1 MYDRSYMTTS
11 FEEKAKKTLIWIIGA
26 NIAVFVLQ
34 NIFDR
39 EGGPGYIGNFFAFHS
54 DSLQSG
60 MIWTPITYS
69 FLHKVSN
76 GLPLHLI
83 GNMLGVFFLG
93 RAVLPV
99 LGQSRFLQLYF
110 GASFVGAILW
120 FVASF
125 QSGAGSVIG
134 ASAAVFALL
143 TFFACLYPDREIQLL
158 LFFVLPIRVKPR
170 YLAYVMLAI
179 SVLGLFFQEL
189 FAARGAAIAHSAHLG
204 GMLAGYLYYK
214 YVYLPN
220 PHDNSGTISL
230 SFAGLFKRSKTA
242 KSSAGYSYRV
252 NVSKETKDLK
262 GEVDRILDKI
272 NSKGFG
278 SLSAN
283 EKQILDEARDLLRKR

>member
-11 FEEKAKKTLIWIIGA
+11 FEDKAKKTLTWIIGV
-26 NIAVFVLQ
+26 NVAVFVLQ

-39 EGGPGYIGNFFAFHS
+39 PGGPGFISQYFAFRT
-54 DSLQSG
+54 DSLQNG
-60 MIWTPITYS
+60 YIWTPITYS
-69 FLHKVSN
+69 FLHGLSN
-76 GLPLHLI
+76 WLHII

-93 RAVLPV
+93 RAIMPV
-99 LGQSRFLQLYF
+99 LGQTRFLQLYF
-110 GASFVGAILW
+110 GAALVGGFAWFAASFV
-120 FVASF
+120 SP
-125 QSGAGSVIG
+125 AGSVIG

-143 TFFACLYPDREIQLL
+143 TFFACLSPDKEIQLL

-170 YLAYVMLAI
+170 YLAYVMLGL

-189 FAARGAAIAHSAHLG
+189 FVTGGVAVAHSAHLG

-220 PHDNSGTISL
+220 PYNNTGTFSL
-230 SFAGLFKRSKTA
+230 SLAGLFKRPKTK
-242 KSSAGYSYRV
+242 KSNAGYSYRV
-252 NVSKETKDLK
+252 NVSKETRDLK

-278 SLSAN
+278 SLSQN
-283 EKQILDEARDLLRKR
+283 EKEILDEARDLLRKR